1 MSDRPAERIRPKLK
15 TRQIAYEPGA
25 DPVLVKAVE
34 LASLQIGRQLN
45 INNPCHLG
53 IALELACGDYI
64 AGLAG
69 YHLDPGLQ
77 RFPGNWNRH
86 APR

>member
-1 MSDRPAERIRPKLK
+1 MVAEIRPKLK

-25 DPVLVKAVE
+25 DPVLVLAVE
-34 LASLQIGRQLN
+34 MASRQMGTRLN

-53 IALELACGDYI
+53 VALELICADYL

-69 YHLDPGLQ
+69 CHLDAGLN
-77 RFPGNWNRH
+77 RFPGNWSR
-86 APR
+86 

>member
-1 MSDRPAERIRPKLK
+1 MGAEIRPKLK

-34 LASLQIGRQLN
+34 MASRQMGFQLN

-53 IALELACGDYI
+53 IAIELWAGDYL

-69 YHLDPGLQ
+69 CHLDAGLN
-77 RFPGNWNRH
+77 RFPGNW
-86 APR
+86 AK

>member
-1 MSDRPAERIRPKLK
+1 MPAEPRPKLK
-15 TRQIAYEPGA
+15 TRQIAYEPDA

-34 LASLQIGRQLN
+34 LASLQMGYQLN

-53 IALELACGDYI
+53 IAIELACGDYI

-69 YHLDPGLQ
+69 YHLDAGLN
-77 RFPGNWNRH
+77 RFPGNW
-86 APR
+86 AK